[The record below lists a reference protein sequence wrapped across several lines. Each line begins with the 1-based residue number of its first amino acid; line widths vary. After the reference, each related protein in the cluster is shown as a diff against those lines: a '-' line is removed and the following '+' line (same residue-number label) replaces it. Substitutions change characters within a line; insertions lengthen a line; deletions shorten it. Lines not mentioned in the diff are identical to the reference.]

1 MKIAVI
7 GTGYWGSKVLATCK
21 DIAPSIGYD
30 INDNWQNKDFDIAV
44 ICTPAET
51 HYDVAK
57 TCLELGK
64 HVLVEKPVAHSLNH
78 VHKLCNLAL
87 SKNLI
92 LQAGHILL
100 FTETTRFIK
109 NNLSANDIK
118 FLQTRRCNFGNIPR
132 NQIDLA
138 LHLLVHDLALV
149 DYIKSEDIQNVKILS
164 SDILE
169 TQYADNT
176 QTHIQWQT
184 FSSSHECSWYY
195 PVKTRSVVV
204 QTPTHLIYCD
214 DNNNTVTHKQ
224 GNYKNKLELTHD
236 ESFTLKD
243 SSSPMHR
250 EIENLLHCVETNNNR
265 SINGIDHIL
274 RVYNNLYG
282 LVL

>member
-21 DIAPSIGYD
+21 DVANSTGYD
-30 INDNWQNKDFDIAV
+30 INDDWQTADFDVAV

-51 HYDVAK
+51 HYEVAK
-57 TCLELGK
+57 TCLEMNK
-64 HVLVEKPVAHSLNH
+64 HVLVEKPVAHSLDH
-78 VHKLCNLAL
+78 VKELCELASNKDL
-87 SKNLI
+87 V

-100 FTETTRFIK
+100 FTETTRYIK
-109 NNLSANDIK
+109 NNISADKIK

-132 NQIDLA
+132 NQINLA

-149 DYIKSEDIQNVKILS
+149 DYVKNEPIQHVNVTGSNILK
-164 SDILE
+164 
-169 TQYADNT
+169 TKYFDNT

-184 FSSSHECSWYY
+184 FTSNHECSWYY
-195 PVKTRSVVV
+195 PTKTRSIVV
-204 QTPTHLIYCD
+204 QTQKDLIYCD

-224 GNYKNKLELTHD
+224 GNYTNKLELVY
-236 ESFTLKD
+236 ENQFQLNEQ
-243 SSSPMHR
+243 SSPMHR
-250 EIENLLHCVETNNNR
+250 EIENFLNCVNNNDLQGR
-265 SINGIDHIL
+265 NGIDHIL

>member
-7 GTGYWGSKVLATCK
+7 GTGYWGSKVLETCK
-21 DIAPSIGYD
+21 DVAPSVGYD
-30 INDNWQNKDFDIAV
+30 INDEWQSQDFDVAV

-64 HVLVEKPVAHSLNH
+64 HVLVEKPVAHSLDH
-78 VHKLCNLAL
+78 VKELCNLAA

-92 LQAGHILL
+92 MQAGHILL
-100 FTETTRFIK
+100 FTESTRYIK
-109 NNLSANDIK
+109 QNLNTDEIK

-149 DYIKSEDIQNVKILS
+149 DFIKRESIDSVNVIGNDILS
-164 SDILE
+164 
-169 TQYADNT
+169 THYADNT

-184 FSSSHECSWYY
+184 FNSSHECSWFY

-204 QTPTHLIYCD
+204 QTTKDLIYCD
-214 DNNNTVTHKQ
+214 DNNNTIVHKQ
-224 GNYKNKLELTHD
+224 GNYTNKLELVYD
-236 ESFTLKD
+236 KTLQLNEL
-243 SSSPMHR
+243 SSPMHR
-250 EIENLLHCVETNNNR
+250 QIEHLLTCIDSKDQNGC
-265 SINGIDHIL
+265 NGIDHTL
-274 RVYNNLYG
+274 RVYSNLYG
-282 LVL
+282 SVL